1 MINLST
7 PETSA
12 QKFSN
17 SLPEDRHDIA
27 SCDDPRQF
35 DQSFR
40 ATDVNIVVGAVHRG
54 VVRPASGF
62 VERDSERL
70 NGCSIKDGV
79 RRLIDISLACR
90 DRYCDTFSSDGFG
103 DFENRYSITG
113 CSDSFSTV

>member
-1 MINLST
+1 M
-7 PETSA
+7 
-12 QKFSN
+12 
-17 SLPEDRHDIA
+17 
-27 SCDDPRQF
+27 
-35 DQSFR
+35 
-40 ATDVNIVVGAVHRG
+40 NIVVGAVHRG

-113 CSDSFSTV
+113 CSEISDDIGREGKRRASFGLKPTVVSQTGSYELRHALARSS